1 MSRKAGQRAKTCVL
15 LGRDRRSR
23 LGRRRGPALAEKSVF
38 SLFQMTKTSL
48 SCIPELLG
56 MCLLLNPRARVLGRR
71 LGQEQK
77 HDANTRG
84 QSPRSVCPAAGVQEE
99 TQMPQACGG
108 RKVPAQLPRG
118 GGPAREAPG
127 RGRQLSV
134 RVQQR
139 LKGQGS
145 PRTVC
150 ASLWH
155 SSFRR
160 VWLLPFLLTLQSHL
174 GKLEKQKDS
183 LVPEDLAKAFRC
195 QAFIKNIVYAG
206 CQVCSPRSYILIGRH

>member
-1 MSRKAGQRAKTCVL
+1 M
-15 LGRDRRSR
+15 GRDRLSR
-23 LGRRRGPALAEKSVF
+23 LGRCRGPALAENSVF

-56 MCLLLNPRARVLGRR
+56 ICLLLNPRACVLGRR

-77 HDANTRG
+77 HEANTRG
-84 QSPRSVCPAAGVQEE
+84 QTPRSVCPAAGVQEE
-99 TQMPQACGG
+99 TQMPQTRGR

-134 RVQQR
+134 SVQQR
-139 LKGQGS
+139 LKRQGS
-145 PRTVC
+145 PRPVH

-155 SSFRR
+155 SSCRR
-160 VWLLPFLLTLQSHL
+160 VWLLPFLLTLQSQL

-183 LVPEDLAKAFRC
+183 LVPEDLAKVFRR
-195 QAFIKNIVYAG
+195 QTFIKNIVYPG
-206 CQVCSPRSYILIGRH
+206 CQVCSPRSYILIGRD